1 MDQLGGLN
9 PRDLQKHLQGVNWP
23 ADKEQAASQAES
35 NGAPQGVLD
44 KIKNLGG
51 GQFDGPQDVIAK
63 LQGGG

>member
-1 MDQLGGLN
+1 MDQFGGLN

-35 NGAPQGVLD
+35 NGGPQGVLD